1 MIYTRIAK
9 IKNFESLILGRD
21 LDNIFDEGH
30 VYSIEKIIGQIIV
43 KDLGK
48 HVFQKVEEAGI
59 ILQKGTYLL
68 TENESHNQLT

>member
-21 LDNIFDEGH
+21 LDNIFNEGH
-30 VYSIEKIIGQIIV
+30 VYSIEKIMGQIIV

-48 HVFQKVEEAGI
+48 HAFQKVEAVGI
-59 ILQKGTYLL
+59 ILQKGTYLY
-68 TENESHNQLT
+68 TKEENKKIK